1 MNQTYG
7 SQVLVNRHQFLPT
20 ESLTPCTQPEVTFPS
35 AAHRLHS
42 DGGQRKSLHS

>member
-7 SQVLVNRHQFLPT
+7 SQVLVNRHQSLSVESMTQCAQPT
-20 ESLTPCTQPEVTFPS
+20 VTFPS
-35 AAHRLHS
+35 VAHRLHS

>member
-7 SQVLVNRHQFLPT
+7 SQVVVNRHKFLSM
-20 ESLTPCTQPEVTFPS
+20 ESTTQCAQPKVTFPS
-35 AAHRLHS
+35 VAHRLHS

>member
-20 ESLTPCTQPEVTFPS
+20 ESLTPHAQPEVTFPS
-35 AAHRLHS
+35 VDHRLHS
-42 DGGQRKSLHS
+42 DRGQRESLHS

>member
-20 ESLTPCTQPEVTFPS
+20 ESLTSCTQPKVTFPS
-35 AAHRLHS
+35 VAHRLHS
-42 DGGQRKSLHS
+42 DGGQRKNLHS